1 MRFEE
6 LKLIDP
12 LLRAVH
18 AEGYTEPTP
27 IQVQAIP
34 HVLQG
39 KDLLGCA
46 QTGTG
51 KTAAFALPI
60 LQRLS
65 AAPRNERF
73 IRVLVLAPT
82 RELATQIGESFRVYG
97 RNTGIKQTVIFGGV
111 GQNPQVDA
119 IRRGVDVLIATPGRL
134 LDLMGQ
140 GLIKLDRIEVLV
152 LDEADRMLDMGFIHD
167 VRRIINAVP
176 RKRQTLLFS
185 ATMPPEIQ
193 QLANNILINPVSV
206 AVTPVASTVE
216 MIQQSVYFVEKQD
229 KPALLEDLLRDKT
242 VKRVLVFTR
251 TKHGANKVVKQLERA
266 RVVAEAIHGNKS
278 QTARERALANFKSG
292 ATRVLVATDIAARG
306 IDVENITHVINYDLP
321 NEPETYVHRIGRTA
335 RAGASGFAWSFC
347 DTEEREYLRDIERLI
362 RLHVPVAADN
372 PYASR
377 LPPPSPTNMNPVGR
391 GARPQPRP
399 ASNGNGHN
407 RSPERT
413 PQAASSNGNGQGR
426 TQERSSQPTTSNGN
440 GQPATKRRRPRRRKP
455 AQKPMMS

>member
-1 MRFEE
+1 MRFED
-6 LKLIDP
+6 LKLIEP

-27 IQVQAIP
+27 IQAQAIP
-34 HVLQG
+34 HVLAG
-39 KDLLGCA
+39 SDLLGCA

-60 LQRLS
+60 LQRLN
-65 AAPRNERF
+65 AAPRQERY

-82 RELATQIGESFRVYG
+82 RELATQIGESFRAYG
-97 RNTGIKQTVIFGGV
+97 RNTGLKQTVIFGGV
-111 GQNPQVDA
+111 GQNPQIDA
-119 IRRGVDVLIATPGRL
+119 VKRGVDILVATPGRL

-140 GLIKLDRIEVLV
+140 GYVKLDRIEVLV

-193 QLANNILINPVSV
+193 DLARNILINPVSV

-216 MIQQSVYFVEKQD
+216 MIQQSIFFVEKKD
-229 KPALLEDLLRDKT
+229 KPDLLEHLLRDKT

-251 TKHGANKVVKQLERA
+251 TKHGANKVVKQLARA
-266 RVVAEAIHGNKS
+266 SIMAEAIHGNKS

-292 ATRVLVATDIAARG
+292 STRVLVATDIAARG
-306 IDVENITHVINYDLP
+306 IDVESITHVINYDLP

-362 RLHVPVAADN
+362 QLHVPVAAN
-372 PYASR
+372 YPYASP
-377 LPPPSPTNMNPVGR
+377 LPPPPPTNLSGNQRAP
-391 GARPQPRP
+391 RPQPKP
-399 ASNGNGHN
+399 SNSNAANGNGSGYRRPEGQ
-407 RSPERT
+407 RSSGS
-413 PQAASSNGNGQGR
+413 AAS
-426 TQERSSQPTTSNGN
+426 TSNGN
-440 GQPATKRRRPRRRKP
+440 GQPAAKRRRPRRRRKAAP
-455 AQKPMMS
+455 KELMS

>member
-1 MRFEE
+1 
-6 LKLIDP
+6 
-12 LLRAVH
+12 
-18 AEGYTEPTP
+18 
-27 IQVQAIP
+27 
-34 HVLQG
+34 
-39 KDLLGCA
+39 
-46 QTGTG
+46 
-51 KTAAFALPI
+51 
-60 LQRLS
+60 
-65 AAPRNERF
+65 
-73 IRVLVLAPT
+73 
-82 RELATQIGESFRVYG
+82 
-97 RNTGIKQTVIFGGV
+97 
-111 GQNPQVDA
+111 
-119 IRRGVDVLIATPGRL
+119 
-134 LDLMGQ
+134 
-140 GLIKLDRIEVLV
+140 VLV

-216 MIQQSVYFVEKQD
+216 MIQQSVFFVEKLD
-229 KPALLEDLLRDKT
+229 KAPLLEDLLRDKN

-251 TKHGANKVVKQLERA
+251 TKHGANKVVKQLANA
-266 RVVAEAIHGNKS
+266 RVIAEAIHGNKS

-362 RLHVPVAADN
+362 RLHVPVATQN
-372 PYASR
+372 TFASR
-377 LPPPSPTNMNPVGR
+377 LPPPPPTNMNPSGR
-391 GARPQPRP
+391 GQRPQPRP
-399 ASNGNGHN
+399 AANNGNG
-407 RSPERT
+407 
-413 PQAASSNGNGQGR
+413 SSNGNNPNR
-426 TQERSSQPTTSNGN
+426 TQERQPRAATSTPNGNSN
-440 GQPATKRRRPRRRKP
+440 GQPGATTKRRRPRRRKP